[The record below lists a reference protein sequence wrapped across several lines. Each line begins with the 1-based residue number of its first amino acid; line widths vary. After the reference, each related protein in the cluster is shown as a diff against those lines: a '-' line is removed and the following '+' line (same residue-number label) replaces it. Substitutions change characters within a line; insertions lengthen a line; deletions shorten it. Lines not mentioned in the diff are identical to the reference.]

1 MEVLETA
8 TAECLHDLRFGRH
21 RMSCI
26 DTMDD
31 RVCRVGMAGTLAY
44 EVHCHS
50 KVARPVYDAICKG
63 RRSFWD

>member
-1 MEVLETA
+1 M
-8 TAECLHDLRFGRH
+8 HDLRFGRH